1 MQWHKAVQWPSGCNW
16 PHACQCHLC
25 WHAKASGGQR
35 WYILP
40 GHLRGQPR
48 TVHPFPQKVP
58 DCGEPASFHLKKK
71 EKKKLD
77 DRGIILEFLKN
88 SRSAMQSTSVSSNS
102 TKLGRGFLLNFFF
115 GIIELRYWNIFR
127 YSVIL
132 KIRYWTFSI
141 FNSIERYYWY
151 FR

>member
-25 WHAKASGGQR
+25 WHAKASEGQR

-58 DCGEPASFHLKKK
+58 NCGEPANFHLKKK
-71 EKKKLD
+71 EKKI
-77 DRGIILEFLKN
+77 RWPSNYPGIFKEFAV
-88 SRSAMQSTSVSSNS
+88 SYVSSTSVFSNS
-102 TKLGRGFLLNFFF
+102 AKLRRTCQFLFKKN
-115 GIIELRYWNIFR
+115 IEKIRWPWN
-127 YSVIL
+127 YPGIL
-132 KIRYWTFSI
+132 KEFTVSNAEYVSKVEKI
-141 FNSIERYYWY
+141 
-151 FR
+151 